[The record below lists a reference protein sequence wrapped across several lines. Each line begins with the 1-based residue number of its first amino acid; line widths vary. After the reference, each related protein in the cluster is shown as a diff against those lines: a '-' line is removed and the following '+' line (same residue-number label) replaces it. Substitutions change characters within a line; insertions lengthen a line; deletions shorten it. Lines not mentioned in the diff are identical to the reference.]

1 MFLPLVLALV
11 SPALSAVL
19 DPTLTEW
26 KLLKTNEERVVFPLR
41 DYILEIKSF
50 LPDVYDT
57 NPPYGELF
65 RTDKASTMMMLLHAG
80 NWNNKVGRLV
90 WNTIKYDRGFDVN
103 IEECDARYQ
112 AYRSFPAGGKKEQIW
127 AWNFNQDDVELTCD
141 GEIQYTQHFDEGDVN
156 FRKPGLPE
164 KCRALGD
171 AEVDKI
177 IFRHMEGYYI
187 RGVPKEE
194 EKKETTPAEAR
205 ETTPI
210 PVHITT
216 DSTLETTT
224 TPGPDMDDLI
234 YNKVY
239 PTCDCWTPQCGY
251 CTNMEC
257 TVQQDLPNS
266 DRGITVTSTLRR
278 RKLNSIVLYDQ
289 QGAEIGK
296 FQWNLRGIWLS
307 GCIQCLTPGELRR
320 ARSIEGPTTWGF
332 SIKDGVVRIT
342 INDEC
347 LYEQELV
354 GECKE
359 RYGKAARFAFYDM
372 ECENTFVY
380 RRGDMKLGERITPDC
395 AGACPLQ

>member
-1 MFLPLVLALV
+1 MFLPLVLTLA

-19 DPTLTEW
+19 DPSLTEW
-26 KLLKTNEERVVFPLR
+26 RLLKSNEERVLFPLR
-41 DYILEIKSF
+41 EYILEVKSF

-57 NPPYGELF
+57 DPPYGDLF
-65 RTDKASTMMMLLHAG
+65 RTDKPTTMMMILHAG
-80 NWNNKVGRLV
+80 GWDNKVGRLV

-103 IEECDARYQ
+103 IEECNARYQ

-127 AWNFNQDDVELTCD
+127 AWNFNQDEVELTCD
-141 GEIQYTQHFDEGDVN
+141 GEVQYIQHFDEGDVN
-156 FRKPGLPE
+156 PRKPGLPE

-171 AEVDKI
+171 AEVDRI
-177 IFRHMEGYYI
+177 IFRHMEGYYL
-187 RGVPKEE
+187 RGVPRQE
-194 EKKETTPAEAR
+194 EKKETTPV
-205 ETTPI
+205 
-210 PVHITT
+210 PVHMTT
-216 DSTLETTT
+216 AGMLTTTLE
-224 TPGPDMDDLI
+224 PEIDSII

-239 PTCDCWTPQCGY
+239 PTCDCWIPQCGY
-251 CTNMEC
+251 CTNLEC
-257 TVQQDLPNS
+257 TVQQDLATS
-266 DRGITVTSTLRR
+266 DRGITVTSTLKR
-278 RKLNSIVLYDQ
+278 RKLNSIVLYDK
-289 QGAEIGK
+289 QGEEIGK

-320 ARSIEGPTTWGF
+320 ARSVDGPTTWSF
-332 SIKDGVVRIT
+332 SVRDGVVRIT

-380 RRGDMKLGERITPDC
+380 RRSEMEAGERITPDC
-395 AGACPLQ
+395 AGSCPQQ